1 MVKSQQE
8 WKDKIQWL
16 LEKWLYPNVPLCWRY
31 QRIFFFCGH
40 LFLLVF
46 KSHSLQ
52 KQTPLHLTLFEKYPE
67 NLKTVTNTGQK
78 KKSQVS
84 IGRKENLSNL
94 ARKNLFSAP
103 FPSLQMPPLDFIYA
117 LHVVFVWERGF
128 RPSDPAISFRIS
140 EWFFCNEVTLD
151 CHLP

>member
-1 MVKSQQE
+1 MKSHIM
-8 WKDKIQWL
+8 KDKNSMVILKKNCTPMCLGTFVLNIPISADLRVLWSS
-16 LEKWLYPNVPLCWRY
+16 
-31 QRIFFFCGH
+31 
-40 LFLLVF
+40 LLVF
-46 KSHSLQ
+46 KSHGLQ

-117 LHVVFVWERGF
+117 LHVVFV
-128 RPSDPAISFRIS
+128 
-140 EWFFCNEVTLD
+140 
-151 CHLP
+151 